1 MMRSY
6 GQFCGVAH
14 ALDLVGERW
23 ALLVVREL
31 VLGPKR
37 FTDLAAGLPGIG
49 TNILTARLR
58 ELEQSGVVERRVLP
72 PPAGSTVYE
81 LTPYGRELEPVL
93 LALGRWGVHSM
104 TLRRP
109 EQSLRSGWI
118 GVALRAYVDQDAEL
132 SAEGTV
138 ELRLEDA
145 TLHVR
150 LACGEIA
157 VDDGPAAA
165 PDLVI
170 ETGNEPLLGLVARLL
185 PPEHAIEA
193 GLVEV
198 DGDERLLTALLE
210 AIPFPAVAS
219 RG

>member
-1 MMRSY
+1 MRSY

-58 ELEQSGVVERRVLP
+58 ELEQTGVVERRVLP

-93 LALGRWGVHSM
+93 LALGRW
-104 TLRRP
+104 
-109 EQSLRSGWI
+109 
-118 GVALRAYVDQDAEL
+118 
-132 SAEGTV
+132 
-138 ELRLEDA
+138 
-145 TLHVR
+145 
-150 LACGEIA
+150 
-157 VDDGPAAA
+157 
-165 PDLVI
+165 
-170 ETGNEPLLGLVARLL
+170 
-185 PPEHAIEA
+185 
-193 GLVEV
+193 
-198 DGDERLLTALLE
+198 
-210 AIPFPAVAS
+210 AS
-219 RG
+219 TP

>member
-1 MMRSY
+1 MRSY

-58 ELEQSGVVERRVLP
+58 ELEQAGVVERRVLP

-104 TLRRP
+104 TARRP
-109 EQSLRSGWI
+109 NQALHSGWI

-132 SAEGTV
+132 SAAGTV

-145 TLHVR
+145 TLHVHLVR
-150 LACGEIA
+150 GAIA
-157 VDDGPAAA
+157 VEHGPAAA
-165 PDLVI
+165 PELVV
-170 ETGNEPLLGLVARLL
+170 ESGNEPLLAMLARLL
-185 PPEHAIEA
+185 PPEQAIET
-193 GLVEV
+193 GLVGV
-198 DGDERLLTALLE
+198 DGDQRLLTALLE
-210 AIPFPAVAS
+210 AIPFPAVTN
-219 RG
+219 GG